1 MANRTDALVTNI
13 VLLVMTTYETFHYLP
28 AYKMIV
34 DEANLV
40 SQSSIHFDFASVWH
54 PSMVSCQESN
64 GNIVNLVSEY
74 YYQNDLG
81 HNVTISMS
89 PRKFDPSFSY
99 LCGCTVHQNDELEHW
114 ERSND
119 F

>member
-1 MANRTDALVTNI
+1 MESRINFDMANRTDALVTNI

-64 GNIVNLVSEY
+64 GNIVNLVSQY

-89 PRKFDPSFSY
+89 PRKLPVPLRY
-99 LCGCTVHQNDELEHW
+99 VYCTPK
-114 ERSND
+114 
-119 F
+119 